1 MNLLLDARKK
11 AQKSLHDQSK
21 ENLHPDQAIGFNETP
36 NNSATANA
44 QSAVENQAR
53 HAGKNLFNA
62 KHVAVQF
69 TPAMH
74 TNRTIQVVAGI
85 TALLLATGII
95 YWWLNGTDSNTISTP
110 NTSRLTQT
118 TTERSINTPSPTLLD
133 APIALDSMPEDD
145 HAHSLQAEAMDENKF
160 PNQEPILFHKKTSLP
175 ASTPDE
181 YSASPTQSEPRIK
194 LLRSSE
200 IEQSVPR
207 IDPLLSTAYSAYQD
221 GNLGKAQQLY
231 LEIFK
236 KHPRNIDAL
245 LGLAAIAQRNGDHQS
260 SVQYYIRVLALDPRN
275 APANAGISA
284 LSKDVDN
291 NEAHLKKLLAE
302 QGSSAALHFAL
313 GNLYADQARWNEAQ
327 QAYFNAYTLD
337 AENAKLIFNLA
348 VSLDHLEQ
356 YKLAAQYYQRALQL
370 DSSNSAGFDHK
381 RISQR
386 AQELTR

>member
-21 ENLHPDQAIGFNETP
+21 ENLHPDQPIGFNETP

-44 QSAVENQAR
+44 QSDVENQAR

-62 KHVAVQF
+62 KNVAVQF

-74 TNRTIQVVAGI
+74 ANRTIQMIAGI
-85 TALLLATGII
+85 TVLLLATGIV
-95 YWWLNGTDSNTISTP
+95 YWWLNGTDNSTLSTP

-118 TTERSINTPSPTLLD
+118 TTERSINTPSPMPLD
-133 APIALDSMPEDD
+133 ASIVLDNTQEENRASP
-145 HAHSLQAEAMDENKF
+145 LQAEAPSENRLAD
-160 PNQEPILFHKKTSLP
+160 PERTLLHKKTSFP
-175 ASTPDE
+175 ANTSDK
-181 YSASPTQSEPRIK
+181 YSSSPAQSEPRIK

-200 IEQSVPR
+200 IAQPVQR

-221 GNLGKAQQLY
+221 GNLEKAQQLY
-231 LEIFK
+231 LEMFK

-245 LGLAAIAQRNGDHQS
+245 LGLAAIAQRNDDHQS
-260 SVQYYIRVLALDPRN
+260 AVQYYIRVLALEPRN

-284 LSKDVDN
+284 LSKDIDN
-291 NEAHLKKLLAE
+291 NETHLKKLLSE

-337 AENAKLIFNLA
+337 AENAKLAFNLA

-386 AQELTR
+386 VQELTR